1 MLVDEIARDIGGRG
15 EAEVI
20 APALETGDA
29 VVLIDER
36 AARAYAVARG
46 LQVRGTLGIVLHA
59 KQEGPIE
66 LATPLLDELGTV
78 ASGSMMQRIEGHASW
93 HLHLRTAKALA
104 EAAAL
109 APERPRPGQGLASQ
123 PAPYLAS
130 SAAALQP
137 VDYTEVRDSEDRFLS
152 AHPPCYGLVMR
163 EDLSD
168 LDATAQAALIRRG
181 DLDRAR

>member
-1 MLVDEIARDIGGRG
+1 MVVPKAVAAEVGRHVADKLAAGFRAGWLKHATPANLMLVDEIARDIGGRG

-78 ASGSMMQRIEGHASW
+78 ASGSTMQRIEGHASW
-93 HLHLRTAKALA
+93 HLHLRTATA
-104 EAAAL
+104 
-109 APERPRPGQGLASQ
+109 
-123 PAPYLAS
+123 
-130 SAAALQP
+130 
-137 VDYTEVRDSEDRFLS
+137 DSER
-152 AHPPCYGLVMR
+152 
-163 EDLSD
+163 
-168 LDATAQAALIRRG
+168 
-181 DLDRAR
+181 